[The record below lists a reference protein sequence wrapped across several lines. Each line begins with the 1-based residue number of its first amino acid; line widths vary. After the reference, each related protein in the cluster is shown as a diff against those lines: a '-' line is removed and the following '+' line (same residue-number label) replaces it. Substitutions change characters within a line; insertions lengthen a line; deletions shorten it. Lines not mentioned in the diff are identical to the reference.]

1 MKVGNLVN
9 FYSTV
14 ASFQKDYNRRNPG
27 LIIAAQPSS
36 PTATKH
42 SWDRASAYVLW
53 SNGDMTKE
61 HQSYLVDISNQEDSN

>member
-1 MKVGNLVN
+1 MKVGNLVK

-14 ASFQKDYNRRNPG
+14 TSFQKDYDERNPG

-53 SNGDMTKE
+53 SNGEMTKE
-61 HQSYLVDISNQEDSN
+61 HQSYLVDISHQEDSN

>member
-1 MKVGNLVN
+1 MKVGDLVN

-14 ASFQKDYNRRNPG
+14 ASFQKDYSGRNPG
-27 LIIAAQPSS
+27 LVIAARASS
-36 PTATKH
+36 STATKH

-53 SNGDMTKE
+53 ANGDMTKE